1 MGQGRSKKQTKK
13 VGVDFLYI
21 YIRIYIIFPYA
32 FLFTNSHDYDD
43 IFFFS
48 PSICFFISFFFL
60 FFFFPARVCVCV
72 SVCGCFGVGFFF
84 PVIFMFLFSPGGG
97 IATQAVAERRAGSV
111 QAAAPQVVGNDDV
124 GDRVKNHL
132 DVVRVCGTRH
142 VAVNLLVGGAVFA
155 LELCLDVGGR
165 ILVGVG
171 TCGQSGVRPE
181 GRVPPSRRTRP
192 HAAREELSL

>member
-1 MGQGRSKKQTKK
+1 M
-13 VGVDFLYI
+13 DFLYI
-21 YIRIYIIFPYA
+21 YIRIYIIFLMPFY
-32 FLFTNSHDYDD
+32 LPTRM
-43 IFFFS
+43 IMMTFFFS
-48 PSICFFISFFFL
+48 PSIYFFVSFFFF
-60 FFFFPARVCVCV
+60 FFFFPARMCVCV
-72 SVCGCFGVGFFF
+72 SVCGCFGVVFF

-124 GDRVKNHL
+124 GDGVKNHL

-171 TCGQSGVRPE
+171 TCVLREADGQR
-181 GRVPPSRRTRP
+181 
-192 HAAREELSL
+192 